1 MRSVMI
7 ENQSPSRL
15 LKRYDDDD
23 DDVNDSDANLVI
35 NIRRLALVERRRSF
49 SSTAL
54 PHPPRATRVA
64 LSRGM
69 A

>member
-1 MRSVMI
+1 MRSVKI
-7 ENQSPSRL
+7 ENQSPSRI

-23 DDVNDSDANLVI
+23 DDVNDSDAHLVI

-54 PHPPRATRVA
+54 PHPRATRLAV
-64 LSRGM
+64 SRGM

>member
-1 MRSVMI
+1 MRSVKI
-7 ENQSPSRL
+7 ENQSPSRI
-15 LKRYDDDD
+15 LKRYDDD
-23 DDVNDSDANLVI
+23 DDVNDSDAHLVI

-54 PHPPRATRVA
+54 PHPRATRLAV
-64 LSRGM
+64 SRGM